1 MSTDGTDDSG
11 TPENSQSIHDTAGF
25 ARTVGWLL
33 RTQAVMVVVAAIV
46 AGIFAGTGW
55 ALAVLSGGGIG
66 IVLTAVSALRT
77 GAVSASGDPAAM
89 AAAFYRGMLMKMA
102 LAVVMF
108 VIVAAFFAEWFVP
121 VIAGYVVTL
130 VAYWIALLRIG
141 RQVGPQIDSS
151 GALNDE

>member
-1 MSTDGTDDSG
+1 MPNDSG
-11 TPENSQSIHDTAGF
+11 KPENGQPAHDAAGF
-25 ARTVGWLL
+25 ARTVVWLL
-33 RTQAVMVVVAAIV
+33 RTQAVMVVAAAIV
-46 AGIFAGTGW
+46 AGIFAGKGW

-108 VIVAAFFAEWFVP
+108 VIVAAMFAAWFLP

-141 RQVGPQIDSS
+141 RQVGRQADSHR
-151 GALNDE
+151 ALNDE

>member
-1 MSTDGTDDSG
+1 VSTDESDDSAKSKNG
-11 TPENSQSIHDTAGF
+11 RTVTDASGF
-25 ARTVGWLL
+25 ARTVVWLL
-33 RTQAVMVVVAAIV
+33 RTQAVMAVVAAI
-46 AGIFAGTGW
+46 FAGLFGGVAA
-55 ALAVLSGGGIG
+55 ALAVLAGGGIG
-66 IVLTAVSALRT
+66 IVLTAISALRT

-141 RQVGPQIDSS
+141 RQVGRQTDSGS
-151 GALNDE
+151 ALNED

>member
-1 MSTDGTDDSG
+1 MSNDSG
-11 TPENSQSIHDTAGF
+11 KPENSQPAHDTAGF
-25 ARTVGWLL
+25 ARTVVWLL
-33 RTQAVMVVVAAIV
+33 RTQAVMAVAAAIV
-46 AGIFAGTGW
+46 AGIFAGKGW

-66 IVLTAVSALRT
+66 IVLTAISALRT
-77 GAVSASGDPAAM
+77 GAASGDPAAM

-108 VIVAAFFAEWFVP
+108 VVVAATFAEWFLP

-141 RQVGPQIDSS
+141 RQAGRRADSQR
-151 GALNDE
+151 ALND

>member
-1 MSTDGTDDSG
+1 MSDDVSNDSG
-11 TPENSQSIHDTAGF
+11 KPETSQSVHDSAGF
-25 ARTVGWLL
+25 ARTVVWLL
-33 RTQAVMVVVAAIV
+33 RTQAMMAVAAAIV
-46 AGIFAGTGW
+46 AGIVAGKGW

-66 IVLTAVSALRT
+66 IVLTAISALRT

-108 VIVAAFFAEWFVP
+108 VIVAALFAEWFLP

-141 RQVGPQIDSS
+141 RQVGRQADSGS
-151 GALNDE
+151 ALNDE